1 MIFTQP
7 FRSDDHAKAPELEL
21 VDFAFSRIKDAIYIV
36 NEAQCFCYVNE
47 AASQTLGYSIAE
59 FMQLSIADID
69 PHWAAEHR
77 SPDWLQAYDSGV
89 GTTFETRHLT
99 RYGMTIPVEVNLTY
113 FQHKGRS
120 YSMCVVRDIRER
132 KHIEQLA
139 YARDQEFRALVENSP
154 DLIIR
159 FDPGLHCLYA
169 NPASLKHLE
178 FTVEQLRGRMITELM
193 PGAGCAIRMEQ
204 LVQQVVDTRSSA
216 EGEVMEQLGKGDQ
229 CHQSIHHIRCVP
241 EFDQC
246 GALVSILTVG
256 RDITAIRYAEKKL
269 VDSHMQLRLLARQ
282 REISREEERKHI
294 AQEIHDELG
303 QHLTTIRMSLSLIR
317 MCFAKD
323 NPDMQGHLQRLMQLA
338 DQTIQV
344 VRNVSTR
351 LRPNVLNMGLT
362 PALEWLCDEFN
373 RHYSVTC
380 LLRTLGDTLAL
391 DDESSTAAF
400 RVAQESLTNV
410 ARYAA
415 ATQVIVTLDN
425 RDDSIV
431 LRIKDN
437 GKGFDA
443 NAKNKN
449 AFGLMSMKERGRML
463 GGEVIIESTPGTG
476 TQVQLAFPKNGYI
489 RG

>member
-1 MIFTQP
+1 MMFIQP
-7 FRSDDHAKAPELEL
+7 FHSDEETQAPELEL

-36 NEAQCFCYVNE
+36 NEEQRFCYANG
-47 AASQTLGYSIAE
+47 AASQILGYSVEE
-59 FMQLSIADID
+59 FMHLKVADID
-69 PHWAAEHR
+69 PYWVAEHL
-77 SPDWLQAYDSGV
+77 SPNWLQEYESGV
-89 GTTFETRHLT
+89 GITFETRHLT
-99 RYGMTIPVEVNLTY
+99 RYGMVIPVEVNLTH
-113 FQHKGRS
+113 FQHRGRS

-139 YARDQEFRALVENSP
+139 YAREQEFRALVENTP

-159 FDPGLHCLYA
+159 FDPNLHCQYA
-169 NPASLKHLE
+169 NAMSLKHLD
-178 FTVEQLRGRMITELM
+178 FTAEQIRGRRISSLM
-193 PGAGCAIRMEQ
+193 PGAECAIRMEQ

-216 EGEVMEQLGKGDQ
+216 EGEVMEERGKGEHR
-229 CHQSIHHIRCVP
+229 HQSIHHIRCVP
-241 EFDQC
+241 EFNQH
-246 GALVSILTVG
+246 GELVSILTVG

-269 VDSHMQLRLLARQ
+269 ADSHMKLRLLARQ

-303 QHLTTIRMSLSLIR
+303 QHLTTIRMSLSLMR

-323 NPDMQGHLQRLMQLA
+323 NPDMQAQLQKLMQLA

-362 PALEWLCDEFN
+362 PALEWLSDEFN
-373 RHYSVTC
+373 RYYSATC
-380 LLRTLGDTLAL
+380 LLRTLGEPLVL
-391 DDESSTAAF
+391 NDESTTAAF

-415 ATQVIVTLDN
+415 ATQVFITLDN
-425 RDDSIV
+425 QQDHVV
-431 LRIKDN
+431 LCIKDN

-443 NAKNKN
+443 QAKNKN

-463 GGEVIIESTPGTG
+463 GGEVVIESTPGEG
-476 TQVQLAFPKNGYI
+476 TLVQLTFPKNGYT
-489 RG
+489 R